1 MAFRPAAATVAA
13 ALLMV
18 PVGPAAS
25 HLRNTAPSGCGLV
38 PISVLEQTF
47 GEKFDDPP
55 LETKAPPA
63 YDGAFGTNC
72 QFFSSLATA
81 IASKL

>member
-1 MAFRPAAATVAA
+1 
-13 ALLMV
+13 
-18 PVGPAAS
+18 
-25 HLRNTAPSGCGLV
+25 LV
-38 PISVLEQTF
+38 PISLLEQTF